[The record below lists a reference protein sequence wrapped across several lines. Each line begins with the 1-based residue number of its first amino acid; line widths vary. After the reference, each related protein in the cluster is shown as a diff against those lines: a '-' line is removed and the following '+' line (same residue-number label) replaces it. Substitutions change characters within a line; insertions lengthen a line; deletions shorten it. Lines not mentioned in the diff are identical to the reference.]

1 MSTAI
6 TLDAIKST
14 QKKLADMIATFEA
27 QSSAISLPVTI
38 SKPDLDMNT
47 ATADSTWH
55 PDLLKEGEIDAGI
68 ILGKNGEKDYRLI
81 LLPGD
86 VSMTWA
92 KAKKWAAENGG
103 ELPSRREQSLL
114 FANCQEHFEKDW
126 YWSGE
131 QHAAV
136 SYYAWFQDFN
146 RGIQYDTLTSSKLPA
161 RAVRRIPIE

>member
-38 SKPDLDMNT
+38 SKPDL
-47 ATADSTWH
+47 A
-55 PDLLKEGEIDAGI
+55 EGEIDAGI

-131 QHAAV
+131 QRAAV

-146 RGIQYDTLTSSKLPA
+146 RGVQYDTLTSSKLPA